1 MVKYSKQH
9 FNDVAKIISTLPI
22 NCRIMVSERFCHLFI
37 ESNPSFDVDK
47 FVNACG
53 LSDEVVIKEL

>member
-9 FNDVAKIISTLPI
+9 FEDVAKIISTLPI

-37 ESNPSFDVDK
+37 ESNSSFDVDK

-53 LSDEVVIKEL
+53 LKDEVMIKEL